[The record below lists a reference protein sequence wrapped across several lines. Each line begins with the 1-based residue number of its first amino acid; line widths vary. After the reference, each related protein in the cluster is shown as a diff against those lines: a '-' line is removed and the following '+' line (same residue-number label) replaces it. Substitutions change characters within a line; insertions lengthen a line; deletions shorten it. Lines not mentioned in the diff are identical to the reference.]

1 MTMKLKQAGLGVGER
16 RVGRLMEA
24 NGIRPVRTHR
34 HKVTTDSRHSRGSA
48 NNILHRNFMAEVAN
62 LKWAGDISYIWTSE
76 GWLYLAAVIDLF
88 SRSVTG
94 WATSDRMKK
103 DLIIRA
109 RRYGGASTQS
119 TTRLYFPF

>member
-1 MTMKLKQAGLGVGER
+1 MKLKQAGLGVGER